1 LFFYNQKNAVPF
13 FYLALTTKKMSELPI
28 YAISIRPVRLRAFT
42 DRVRP
47 LEFTIVDGVN
57 GEKLS
62 HRLMEEDRIYK
73 ALPYLTLSRG
83 TIGCYLSHRSV
94 WEKIST
100 GPDDYA
106 LILEDDADFA
116 ASQVTAVQQAVEE
129 ISQFDKLWTVIIL
142 GQQRKLAARNSK
154 APKGYYVPAQCS
166 GLHIYLVSKRG
177 AAQLLTGALP
187 IHDPVDTYVT
197 SVPLK
202 GRYASVKDLCGT
214 LNFGSD
220 VDNIC

>member
-1 LFFYNQKNAVPF
+1 
-13 FYLALTTKKMSELPI
+13 MSELAI
-28 YAISIRPVRLRAFT
+28 YAITIRPVRLRALT
-42 DRVRP
+42 ERLSP

-62 HRLMEEDRIYK
+62 HKALEDDRIYK
-73 ALPYLTLSRG
+73 ALPYLRLSRG

-94 WEKIST
+94 WEKILT

-106 LILEDDADFA
+106 LILEDDVEFT
-116 ASQVTAVQQAVEE
+116 ASHVKAVQQAVQEV
-129 ISQFDKLWTVIIL
+129 SQFDKQWTVIIL
-142 GQQRKLAARNSK
+142 GQQSKLAARNGK
-154 APKGYYVPAQCS
+154 APKGFYVPSQCF

-177 AAQLLTGALP
+177 AEHLLAGALP
-187 IHDPVDTYVT
+187 IHDPVDIYVT
-197 SVPLK
+197 SMPLK

-220 VDNIC
+220 VDNIV